1 MVVVGIEAEIE
12 KLRTKREML
21 EVDSASYSSSTVAK
35 WRERLSF
42 VKIQCEEAKARNQ
55 RFLDETRD
63 VSKEF
68 CERARVVKLSEKAFG
83 YDVAVKEYLKKVRK
97 LLPQWIEGVQFEAG
111 KDQRSELA
119 RTPRS
124 TTAKV
129 VLDSAESRSA
139 KFVSPALGRSFEA
152 GHDTA
157 SPSARS
163 LGQERSRERF
173 SASAA
178 FLRDE
183 EAEDGKEMD
192 EDPPRSTASLSP
204 AFVPVQT
211 ASFTSMTKSIESNK
225 KKRTPVASSV
235 ALNSPAAQDPKAESP
250 RARERETVTAG
261 TPKYQTPGSAVQS
274 TPTRVRFLSQ
284 EAELAED
291 SVDTFDSY
299 AKTGENSPASIRQSK
314 SETQAYYTE
323 SEKSSESFRQAS
335 FHGHARSAPG
345 SAGEAETS
353 HQSTPKAKAPDSN
366 ATSPLSVSQ
375 SQGHGPRQVAPPA
388 AKVEESTSSDEES
401 ESEEPVVEPPVQERP
416 RSPPK
421 TSKRE
426 EDAEEKGDHG
436 GKPDGN
442 APKVSTIANRTFD
455 TDTEDSETFY
465 QGSHLTRQ
473 LSKESSD
480 EFDF

>member
-55 RFLDETRD
+55 RLLDETRD

-299 AKTGENSPASIRQSK
+299 AKPERTPPPAYDKVRARPKRTTLSRRSHRRASGRLPSTVMPGAPLGVLERPKQATKVRQKPRPPTRMRPHLS
-314 SETQAYYTE
+314 AYPNPKGT
-323 SEKSSESFRQAS
+323 A
-335 FHGHARSAPG
+335 HARS
-345 SAGEAETS
+345 
-353 HQSTPKAKAPDSN
+353 
-366 ATSPLSVSQ
+366 L
-375 SQGHGPRQVAPPA
+375 PRQ
-388 AKVEESTSSDEES
+388 
-401 ESEEPVVEPPVQERP
+401 P
-416 RSPPK
+416 RSKKVLHRTRRVNRKSLWWNLP
-421 TSKRE
+421 SRS
-426 EDAEEKGDHG
+426 D
-436 GKPDGN
+436 PDPLPRPLRGRKMPRRKEIMAGN
-442 APKVSTIANRTFD
+442 PMGMLAKFPRLRTGPLIRTLRTLRPF
-455 TDTEDSETFY
+455 TKAAT
-465 QGSHLTRQ
+465 
-473 LSKESSD
+473 
-480 EFDF
+480 